1 MTAEELNAE
10 AQEYLYDRLDP
21 QAIDSISTFADTH
34 IEEVIVASFKAGY
47 NKCKTEDRELIK
59 DLVSELD
66 YLSEL
71 SGISYALK
79 LKEKTERFL
88 KGH

>member
-1 MTAEELNAE
+1 MTREELVAE
-10 AQEYLYDRLDP
+10 AW
-21 QAIDSISTFADTH
+21 QAWVKD
-34 IEEVIVASFKAGY
+34 
-47 NKCKTEDRELIK
+47 KTEQSEDTAKGFQEGFNFCLLGKINVEGGDKGELIK